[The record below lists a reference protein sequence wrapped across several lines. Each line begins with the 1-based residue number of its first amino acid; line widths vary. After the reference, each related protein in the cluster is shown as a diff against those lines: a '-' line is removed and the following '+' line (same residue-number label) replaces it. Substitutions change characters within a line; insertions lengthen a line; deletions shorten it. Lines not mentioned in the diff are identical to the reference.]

1 VTIRGVQVAVA
12 AWIFILAAIGAVQ
25 VFRGAYIDAGVFAVI
40 VVALL
45 LDAAGW
51 LPRVESARRAP
62 HPAALIATLV
72 PVAGVLI
79 LAPRHGTLIAV
90 AVVIV
95 GLAAIAVAWPNPKD
109 GGAGW
114 TRATVRA
121 GIAWSVAGV
130 VACLWELGMYILGTV
145 RPGGRTAYPA
155 LSDLVDPLLDA
166 PAARVVFVT
175 AWVLGGVFLLR
186 RATTR

>member
-1 VTIRGVQVAVA
+1 VTIRRAQVAVA

-25 VFRGAYIDAGVFAVI
+25 VFRGAYVDAGVFAVI

-51 LPRVESARRAP
+51 LPRAESTRRAP
-62 HPAALIATLV
+62 HPALLIATLV

-79 LAPRHGTLIAV
+79 LAPRHGILTAV
-90 AVVIV
+90 TVVMV
-95 GLAAIAVAWPNPKD
+95 GLAAVAFAWPNPK
-109 GGAGW
+109 GGGVEW

-121 GIAWSVAGV
+121 GIAWSAAGV
-130 VACLWELGMYILGTV
+130 AACLWELGMYILGTV